1 MAVDHTGHGEN
12 RQPNHTAPDHGVV
25 NQDGLLASE
34 VKDALLK
41 GTESAGIDV
50 KVDARGG
57 VIRLHGVVDVLS
69 HRTVAEE
76 IARRIPGVQ
85 GIENEITVANEE
97 AVSDK
102 ELMERVAD
110 RLARSEAGRN
120 VGVRVHRG
128 DVSLVGHAENYEDV
142 ARAVRLVE
150 GMAGVRSVRV
160 ERVKVGEGRDEDD
173 ADVSRTA
180 EKLLDQIGFDHRLFQ
195 IYCDAGTLFVK
206 GFVPTAE
213 DRSRLKTELHRIQ
226 GVDRLEATLVTEDE
240 KE

>member
-1 MAVDHTGHGEN
+1 MGVDHTGHGEN
-12 RQPNHTAPDHGVV
+12 RQPHHTAPDHGVV

-102 ELMERVAD
+102 ELMEQVAE
-110 RLARSEAGRN
+110 RLARSEVGRN
-120 VGVRVHRG
+120 VGARVHRG
-128 DVSLVGHAENYEDV
+128 AVSLVGHAESYEDV

-173 ADVSRTA
+173 ADVSRAA
-180 EKLLDQIGFDHRLFQ
+180 ERLLDQIGFDHRLFQ
-195 IYCDAGTLFVK
+195 VYCDAGTLFIK

-213 DRSRLKTELHRIQ
+213 DRSRLKSELHRIQ
-226 GVDRLEATLVTEDE
+226 GVGRLEATLVTEDE
-240 KE
+240 ME